1 MPRLPDDRRSLSIH
15 DLPESERPRER
26 FLRLGA
32 EALTNAELLA
42 LILRTG
48 SQQESVVHLAERVLA
63 RIGGLRGMSGIQPAD
78 LVDIHGL
85 GETKRLQILA
95 TAELARRMSSVAPND
110 QPVIHRAE
118 DAIGLVQDMA
128 HLAQEHV
135 RALLLDSGQR
145 LVAISTIY
153 IGTLNASVVRV
164 AEVYREAI
172 SRNCPALIL
181 AHNHPSGDPAPS
193 PEDVELTRALVTAG
207 DLLDIQFV
215 DHLIVARG
223 GWTSMRES
231 NLGF

>member
-1 MPRLPDDRRSLSIH
+1 MTRMPNDRERLSIH
-15 DLPESERPRER
+15 DLPPSERPRER
-26 FLRLGA
+26 LLKLGA

-63 RIGGLRGMSGIQPAD
+63 RIGGMRGLLGVRPAD

-95 TAELARRMSSVAPND
+95 SAELARRLGTVAPHD
-110 QPVIHRAE
+110 QPVIRRAE

-135 RALLLDSGQR
+135 RALLLDSSQR
-145 LVAISTIY
+145 VVAISTIY

-172 SRNCPALIL
+172 TRNCPALIL

-193 PEDVELTRALVTAG
+193 PEDVELTRALAAAG
-207 DLLDIQFV
+207 ELLDIQFV

>member
-63 RIGGLRGMSGIQPAD
+63 RIGGLRGMSGIQTAD

-95 TAELARRMSSVAPND
+95 TAELARRMRTSRAVVHRLLNKND
-110 QPVIHRAE
+110 PAV
-118 DAIGLVQDMA
+118 
-128 HLAQEHV
+128 
-135 RALLLDSGQR
+135 
-145 LVAISTIY
+145 
-153 IGTLNASVVRV
+153 TLTT
-164 AEVYREAI
+164 I
-172 SRNCPALIL
+172 SRAAVAL
-181 AHNHPSGDPAPS
+181 A
-193 PEDVELTRALVTAG
+193 
-207 DLLDIQFV
+207 
-215 DHLIVARG
+215 
-223 GWTSMRES
+223 
-231 NLGF
+231 

>member
-1 MPRLPDDRRSLSIH
+1 MPQSPADPPNLSIH

-26 FLRLGA
+26 FIRLGA
-32 EALTNAELLA
+32 ASLTNAELLA

-48 SQQESVVHLAERVLA
+48 SQQESVVHLSERVLA
-63 RIGGLRGMSGIQPAD
+63 RIGGLHGLLDLGPAD
-78 LVDIHGL
+78 LTDIHGL
-85 GETKRLQILA
+85 GETKRLQIFA
-95 TAELARRMSSVAPND
+95 AAELARRLSTISPHD
-110 QPVIHRAE
+110 QPVIRRAE

-145 LVAISTIY
+145 VVAISTIY

-172 SRNCPALIL
+172 TRNCPALIL

-193 PEDVELTRALVTAG
+193 PEDVELTRALAAAG